1 MVDKKMAQHSSTHR
15 GIVLSS
21 IDLPVK
27 LLKTQKTQIEN
38 SEKMRRTFFHR
49 FLRSGAET
57 QRVHDYRIRQV
68 RDLELRL
75 PYRRR
80 RYVCLVCGKRFAE
93 KTFDIRLP
101 MAATTPSKRSNASPS
116 ASESSPLSG
125 QGFCLPLGRTPI
137 FDKNRKRHPANGWM
151 EK

>member
-1 MVDKKMAQHSSTHR
+1 MVDRKMAQRSSTHR

-93 KTFDIRLP
+93 KTFDIRLSNRFTDGCNN
-101 MAATTPSKRSNASPS
+101 AIKTLKRLAFGFRLFTAFRARILLTAWSNPH
-116 ASESSPLSG
+116 
-125 QGFCLPLGRTPI
+125 I
-137 FDKNRKRHPANGWM
+137 
-151 EK
+151 

>member
-1 MVDKKMAQHSSTHR
+1 MAQRSSTHR

-75 PYRRR
+75 LYRRR

-137 FDKNRKRHPANGWM
+137 FDKNRKRHPANGWA

>member
-1 MVDKKMAQHSSTHR
+1 MVDKKMAQRSSTHR
-15 GIVLSS
+15 GILLSS

-57 QRVHDYRIRQV
+57 QRIHDYRIRQV

-80 RYVCLVCGKRFAE
+80 RYVSIS
-93 KTFDIRLP
+93 D
-101 MAATTPSKRSNASPS
+101 TTRRRISVA
-116 ASESSPLSG
+116 
-125 QGFCLPLGRTPI
+125 
-137 FDKNRKRHPANGWM
+137 
-151 EK
+151 

>member
-1 MVDKKMAQHSSTHR
+1 MVDKKKAQRSSTHR

-27 LLKTQKTQIEN
+27 LLKTQIEN
-38 SEKMRRTFFHR
+38 SEKMRRTFFHS

-68 RDLELRL
+68 RDLDLRL

-80 RYVCLVCGKRFAE
+80 RYHR
-93 KTFDIRLP
+93 
-101 MAATTPSKRSNASPS
+101 
-116 ASESSPLSG
+116 
-125 QGFCLPLGRTPI
+125 
-137 FDKNRKRHPANGWM
+137 
-151 EK
+151 

>member
-1 MVDKKMAQHSSTHR
+1 MVDKKMAQRSSTHR

-75 PYRRR
+75 LYRRR

-137 FDKNRKRHPANGWM
+137 FDKNRKRHPANGWA